1 MKPAMADSA
10 RGTPVVLVID
20 DDEANRKLLHVL
32 LRRENIQP
40 VTVESGTRGLR
51 EARRNVPD
59 LILLDVF
66 LPGEDGF
73 QILDRFKSD
82 PITADVPVVMFT
94 LLGREKSRRRA
105 MERGAC
111 AYVTKPFDM
120 SRTVALIRDLLSG
133 DRSCR
138 EVDAAP

>member
-1 MKPAMADSA
+1 MADFG
-10 RGTPVVLVID
+10 RTPPVVLVID

-32 LRRENIQP
+32 LRRENIQA
-40 VTVESGTRGLR
+40 VTAESGARGLR

-73 QILDRFKSD
+73 QILERFKSD
-82 PITADVPVVMFT
+82 PVTAGVPVVMFT
-94 LLGREKSRRRA
+94 VLGREKSRRRA
-105 MERGAC
+105 MEMGAC

-120 SRTVALIRDLLSG
+120 SRTVALILELLSG
-133 DRSCR
+133 DRSCQ